1 MPTAGAAGTFESV
14 PDVWADLSA
23 PWRASFE
30 LAWQAFRQGSPPV
43 GAVVTDAD
51 GRIVARGRSR
61 RAETAAPPSQLAGS
75 RLAHAE
81 VNALAQLAP
90 DQHDGHVLYS
100 TLEPCLLCS
109 AAMSIAH
116 VRRVRFAGPDP
127 MWRFVNELPG
137 SHLPLE
143 ERWYTAEGPM
153 PGPLGAWA
161 TLLPLVERL
170 QRRPD
175 GRRIE
180 ELERTSPALVRLA
193 QRLVDEGTA
202 AEMRDLSLDAALRSL
217 WDEIP
222 SL

>member
-1 MPTAGAAGTFESV
+1 MPTAGAAETAGSG
-14 PDVWADLSA
+14 PDWADLPA
-23 PWRASFE
+23 AWRASFE
-30 LAWQAFRQGSPPV
+30 LAWDAFRQGSPPV
-43 GAVVTDAD
+43 GAVVTDPD

-61 RAETAAPPSQLAGS
+61 RAETTAPTNQLAGS

-81 VNALAQLAP
+81 VNALAQLTP
-90 DQHDGHVLYS
+90 DQHDGYVLYS

-116 VRRVRFAGPDP
+116 VRELHFAGPDP

-143 ERWYTAEGPM
+143 DRWYTAHGPM
-153 PGPLGAWA
+153 SGPLAAWA
-161 TLLPLVERL
+161 TLLPLVERI

-180 ELERTSPALVRLA
+180 ELERTSPALVQLA
-193 QRLVDEGTA
+193 QRVVADGTA
-202 AEMRDLSLDAALRSL
+202 VRMADLSLDDALQSL
-217 WDEIP
+217 WDELP